1 MGYCTYGGKPVPIND
16 QAGCIGGG
24 GNWVD
29 DIAPIQ
35 RGGVNIMHPY
45 SQANNDQLTAL
56 SNVTGA
62 GTLGKVVPRIGAG
75 LPGRFT
81 GQPNTVQQVQKAAQP
96 IQGPAQQKLTDIGK
110 INPDAYKN
118 TLGYKIDNFVYNK
131 PVTAAAGVAGVAVP
145 AYNMFNAGEPV
156 TDKKVVQNNTPV
168 NQQSPLVTKEELKA
182 KNIALMNAKNA
193 GDTTA
198 VNEILAGKTN
208 KINANGLL
216 APMPVIPRPEGTQGP
231 LSETGSFNPSN
242 KLGGGFANKN
252 APANKSEVEGGL
264 SNLWSNMQKPG
275 YWSDQ
280 VKGGAGDWDTR
291 LFRLSE
297 MMTHMGTPLSK
308 RGKSPADRWTT
319 ATATANKA
327 ATDAAAAKAKADKK
341 KTPIDLFS
349 KNSPNIIGDT
359 IAEDLKKVPWFLDT
373 FGQEYSDEEAVQMG
387 KKGQVIYMEYLQSG
401 ASPKQAMKETMKEIQ
416 LGL

>member
-62 GTLGKVVPRIGAG
+62 GTLGKVVPRVGAG
-75 LPGRFT
+75 LPGKFT

-145 AYNMFNAGEPV
+145 AYNMFTAGEPV
-156 TDKKVVQNNTPV
+156 ADKKVVQNNTPV
-168 NQQSPLVTKEELKA
+168 NQQSPMLTKEQIKA
-182 KNIALMNAKNA
+182 KNIALMNAKKA
-193 GDTTA
+193 GDTTT
-198 VNEILAGKTN
+198 VNEILAGKTDN
-208 KINANGLL
+208 TNATGLL

-242 KLGGGFANKN
+242 KLGGGVANKN

-264 SNLWSNMQKPG
+264 SKLWSNMQKPG
-275 YWSDQ
+275 YWSDK
-280 VKGGAGDWDTR
+280 VEGGAGDWDNR
-291 LFRLSE
+291 LFRLGE
-297 MMTHMGTPLSK
+297 MMSYMGKHPSK
-308 RGKSPADRWTT
+308 QGDNPSKRWTT
-319 ATATANKA
+319 AATAA
-327 ATDAAAAKAKADKK
+327 ATAAAKANKPSNNVGKLGYGAIGDAVTAELK
-341 KTPIDLFS
+341 KTPMFSPFGVDMFS
-349 KNSPNIIGDT
+349 KYNEEELADMNGS
-359 IAEDLKKVPWFLDT
+359 AQVKVNALLAKYPT
-373 FGQEYSDEEAVQMG
+373 MSVEEA
-387 KKGQVIYMEYLQSG
+387 
-401 ASPKQAMKETMKEIQ
+401 ARQAVKELN
-416 LGL
+416 LGI